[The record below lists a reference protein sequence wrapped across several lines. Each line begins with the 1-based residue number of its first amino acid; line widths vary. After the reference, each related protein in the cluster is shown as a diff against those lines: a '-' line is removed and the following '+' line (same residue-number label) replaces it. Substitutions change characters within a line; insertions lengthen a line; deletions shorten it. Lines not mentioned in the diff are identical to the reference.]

1 MEEWRA
7 LSARQAGDGS
17 IGKQQRTRRRLLG
30 YAMELFAKQGYQ
42 LTTVPEI
49 AAAAGVS
56 RATFFL
62 HFPTKAALLG
72 ELSREIAELFE
83 KEAAPKIERGVEGLH
98 RFLTFLFRETDIDA
112 IGSALLHDFSAT
124 YGTDMHA
131 GIGEGSLHYHA
142 ERFIAQAQ
150 TEGDWRIDWSAAALG
165 HYLLTTYNLLRSE
178 LAGKSPS
185 DAATQLLSLISLG
198 TRAAE

>member
-1 MEEWRA
+1 
-7 LSARQAGDGS
+7 
-17 IGKQQRTRRRLLG
+17 
-30 YAMELFAKQGYQ
+30 MELFAKQGYQ
-42 LTTVPEI
+42 ATTVPEI
-49 AAAAGVS
+49 AEAAGVS

-83 KEAAPKIERGVEGLH
+83 KEAAPESERGVEGLH

-124 YGTDMHA
+124 YGTDMNA

-150 TEGDWRIDWSAAALG
+150 AEGDWRGDWSAAALG
-165 HYLLTTYNLLRSE
+165 HYILTTYNLLRSE

-198 TRAAE
+198 TRSEE